1 MSNSSNSSRA
11 TLAVRVAV
19 LRALADEIRDHT
31 AATRAEAEKVFGEA
45 RRDHGIKTLSVVL
58 PTGAE
63 VGTISIKAGG
73 SVIRWHGAA
82 LVDYVEAT
90 APTEIVETVDPAV
103 LADPELVLWVLQH
116 RPHMVRR
123 EVRPAYRTRLAR
135 ELTDDGELVDPT
147 TGEVHKVAEIE
158 RTPPDGSFAYRPA
171 PSARADVLAAWQSG
185 ALDALGILPPTSAAL
200 DSGDDGEAE

>member
-1 MSNSSNSSRA
+1 
-11 TLAVRVAV
+11 L
-19 LRALADEIRDHT
+19 T

-82 LVDYVEAT
+82 LADYVEAT

-123 EVRPAYRTRLAR
+123 EVRDAYRTRLAR

-147 TGEVHKVAEIE
+147 TGERSEEHTSE
-158 RTPPDGSFAYRPA
+158 
-171 PSARADVLAAWQSG
+171 LQSREN
-185 ALDALGILPPTSAAL
+185 LVCRLLLEKKKSTDTNNT
-200 DSGDDGEAE
+200 